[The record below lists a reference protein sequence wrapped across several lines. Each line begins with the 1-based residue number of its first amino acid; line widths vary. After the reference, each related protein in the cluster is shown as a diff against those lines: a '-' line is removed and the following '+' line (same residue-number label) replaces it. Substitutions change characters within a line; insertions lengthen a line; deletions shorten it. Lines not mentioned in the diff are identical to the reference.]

1 MQEKL
6 LRALRYA
13 KRCRLPIR
21 FDYAHRPCVVQRCR
35 RRGRGLPLACGQVR
49 KRLWALLAAT
59 RAGGS
64 EYPSR
69 YATDR
74 QRDRVIAP
82 DFLELA
88 SASWPATQVLGV
100 VDLQ

>member
-1 MQEKL
+1 MQNVAVYL
-6 LRALRYA
+6 YVSITRIALA
-13 KRCRLPIR
+13 WCS
-21 FDYAHRPCVVQRCR
+21 A
-35 RRGRGLPLACGQVR
+35 
-49 KRLWALLAAT
+49 AAT
-59 RAGGS
+59 RAAFGLRAGAQAAVGSASSDAGGS